1 MGAHEPVTAGRRWAL
16 ASGYGRLGRIMGTG
30 LDTAART
37 DDVSSTAAR
46 RLGLVAV
53 GVATFMW
60 GIGSS
65 FGAKAD
71 LPGVVVS
78 FWRMWFA
85 AIILLVMAV
94 VGRKR
99 LSLDDLRHS
108 ALMGVTFGFNICAF
122 FITLEYINIA
132 VALIIGALT
141 PVVALPIAVAWMG
154 ERMTAT
160 KLVCAVVAVAGVV
173 AAVLVAPSDNTG
185 SDDTVVGYVWAVV
198 SLFVWVAYL
207 LQSKRSRR
215 KVATFPLMACSTVMG
230 AVTVSVIAVVT
241 SAEVSDVRAGQ
252 WIWIVLLTIVP
263 GLLGHG
269 VFAWAQPRVDASVSS
284 VLIQAEPVIA
294 SVTAW
299 VLLDQTVSFP
309 QSVAMAV
316 VLGALSVLAW
326 RESRDA
332 TTVVLPAEDPR
343 V

>member
-1 MGAHEPVTAGRRWAL
+1 MA
-16 ASGYGRLGRIMGTG
+16 TG

-37 DDVSSTAAR
+37 DDVSSTSAR
-46 RLGLVAV
+46 RLGLLAV

-85 AIILLVMAV
+85 TGILGLLAV
-94 VGRKR
+94 VTRRR
-99 LSLDDLRHS
+99 LTWHDLRHS
-108 ALMGVTFGFNICAF
+108 ALMGITFGFNICAL

-173 AAVLVAPSDNTG
+173 GAVLAAPADSTG
-185 SDDTVVGYVWAVV
+185 SDDTAIGYLWAVL

-215 KVATFPLMACSTVMG
+215 KVATFPLMACSTLMG
-230 AVTVSVIAVVT
+230 AVTVSIIALVT
-241 SAEVSDVRAGQ
+241 TTDVGDVRPGQ

-269 VFAWAQPRVDASVSS
+269 VFSWAQPRVDASVSS

-326 RESRDA
+326 RESRDD
-332 TTVVLPAEDPR
+332 TTVVLPDEDPR

>member
-1 MGAHEPVTAGRRWAL
+1 MA
-16 ASGYGRLGRIMGTG
+16 TG
-30 LDTAART
+30 LDTATNAGDIT
-37 DDVSSTAAR
+37 STAAR
-46 RLGLVAV
+46 RLGLAAV
-53 GVATFMW
+53 GVATLMW

-71 LPGVVVS
+71 LPGVVLS

-85 AIILLVMAV
+85 SALLAVMAV

-99 LSLDDLRHS
+99 LSRADLRHS
-108 ALMGVTFGFNICAF
+108 ALMGITFGFNICAF

-160 KLVCAVVAVAGVV
+160 KLVCASVAVAGVV
-173 AAVLVAPSDNTG
+173 GAVLAAPSNNTG
-185 SDDTVVGYVWAVV
+185 NDDTAVGYIWAVV

-207 LQSKRSRR
+207 LQSKRARR
-215 KVATFPLMACSTVMG
+215 KVATFPLMACSTFMG
-230 AVTVSVIAVVT
+230 AVTVSIIAVVT
-241 SAEVSDVRAGQ
+241 STDVGQVRADQ
-252 WIWIVLLTIVP
+252 WIWIVILTLVP

-269 VFAWAQPRVDASVSS
+269 VFSWAQPRVDASVSS

-299 VLLDQTVSFP
+299 ILLDQTVSLL
-309 QSVAMAV
+309 QAVAMAI
-316 VLGALSVLAW
+316 VLAALSVLAW
-326 RESRDA
+326 RESRDD
-332 TTVVLPAEDPR
+332 TTVVLPDEDPR